1 MKKKGCVFM
10 WKQHIVGAVIATFI
24 IAAAISFNPYSAS
37 GSDEYNWGFK
47 RAKNGEQA
55 EAGAQLDQVVEKYG
69 AIYKG
74 KPDKKVAYL
83 TFDNGYENGFTES
96 ILDTLKK
103 ENAPATFFLTG
114 HYLES
119 APDLVKRMVKDG
131 HTIGNHSYGHPNM
144 ARLTPDGMRAEWKK
158 LDDKLR
164 ELTGIEHT
172 TYARPP
178 EGTFNAKLLEVGNA
192 EGYRHIFWSVAFKDW
207 VRDQRR
213 GADYAYNAL
222 MEQLHPGAV
231 ILMHTVA
238 QDNAEALPMFIAEA
252 KKQGY
257 TFLSLDDLV
266 LEYEDFPVALQS
278 STP

>member
-1 MKKKGCVFM
+1 M

-24 IAAAISFNPYSAS
+24 IAAAISFNPFSAS
-37 GSDEYNWGFK
+37 GSDEHHWGLK
-47 RAKNGEQA
+47 RAKNGEPA
-55 EAGAQLDQVVEKYG
+55 EAGAQLDQLLEKYG

-103 ENAPATFFLTG
+103 EKAPATFFLTG

-119 APDLVKRMVKDG
+119 APEIVKRMVKDG

-144 ARLTPDGMRAEWKK
+144 ARLTPDAMRTEWKK
-158 LDDKLR
+158 FDDKLR
-164 ELTGIEHT
+164 GLTGIKHT
-172 TYARPP
+172 TYFRPP
-178 EGTFNAKLLEVGNA
+178 EGIFNAKLLEVGNA

-207 VRDQRR
+207 ERDVRR

-222 MEQLHPGAV
+222 IEQLHPGAV

-238 QDNAEALPMFIAEA
+238 QDNAEALPRFIAEA

-266 LEYEDFPVALQS
+266 LEHEDFPVALQS

>member
-24 IAAAISFNPYSAS
+24 IAAAISFNPFSAS
-37 GSDEYNWGFK
+37 GSEEYNWGFK

-131 HTIGNHSYGHPNM
+131 HTIGNHSWGHPNM
-144 ARLTPDGMRAEWKK
+144 ARLTPDGMRSEWKK
-158 LDDKLR
+158 LDEKLR
-164 ELTGIEHT
+164 ELTGIERT

-207 VRDQRR
+207 ERDVRR

-238 QDNAEALPMFIAEA
+238 QDNAEALPRFIAEA

-266 LEYEDFPVALQS
+266 LEHEDLPVALQS